1 MYYLIIFIN
10 KNNYNMSDTRNKVLL
25 YRTNKKGSVDNNIEH
40 GELALNFNAETPFLM
55 LKDTENNIQK
65 IGVLSNS
72 TGQSEYHT
80 MTQKAITDVIEN
92 IELNLSSSYESV
104 EYPSVT
110 DTEGM
115 ELFKPAESGQTLDE
129 AIKTVDQN
137 VATLVQEVLNNE
149 QVVSMALNKHNE
161 SAGFDENALYVK
173 DVTATYIN
181 NATTLSEADSLLDGA
196 IKNVSDD
203 LINSVNEI
211 NTEIENIISSV
222 TESANEVYIGEST
235 PTMNSIELFID
246 ESIDPISV
254 EVYSKEEVDTKV
266 NALNNIDS
274 TLTSSLNSKITYG
287 DNKDESLSTD
297 LYVDTSANDSIE
309 VYTRAQVDAIIA
321 KLKADNNLI

>member
-1 MYYLIIFIN
+1 
-10 KNNYNMSDTRNKVLL
+10 MSDTRNKVLL
-25 YRTNKKGSVDNNIEH
+25 YRTNKQGSVDSNIEH

-80 MTQKAITDVIEN
+80 MTQKAITEVIDN

-110 DTEGM
+110 NTEGV
-115 ELFKPAESGQTLDE
+115 ELFNPAESGQTLDE

-149 QVVSMALNKHNE
+149 QVVSAALTKHNE
-161 SAGFDENALYVK
+161 SAGFDENASYVK
-173 DVTATYIN
+173 DTTATYIG
-181 NATTLSEADSLLDGA
+181 NASTLSEADSLLDDA
-196 IKNVSDD
+196 IKGVSDN
-203 LINSVNEI
+203 LTNAVNEI
-211 NTEIENIISSV
+211 NTEIKNLTSSV
-222 TESANEVYIGEST
+222 TESANEVYIGETT
-235 PTMNSIELFID
+235 PTMESIELFID

-254 EVYSKEEVDTKV
+254 EVYSKAEIDTKV
-266 NALNNIDS
+266 NALNTIDT
-274 TLTSSLNSKITYG
+274 TLTSSLDSKVTYG
-287 DNKDESLSTD
+287 DSKDNSLATD

-309 VYTRAQVDAIIA
+309 VYTRAQVDAIIN